1 MTTYTVGNDVQAL
14 VADIGSYSTKI
25 GYAGD
30 DHPQAMHSSTTAAVK
45 SQNQSSSN
53 FAKHPKRDFTLR
65 CVDGANGDGDYDLVN
80 PVDPVTGWLFSPPSK
95 NSASSSLSA
104 NNEQSSTTALS
115 DAWESHEL
123 VNSYLQHAFQQ
134 SMGLSRGNNTGE
146 TESSIDYSHHHPL
159 LLLDKSH
166 TPPALRQRLL
176 EIMFETHNL
185 PSVFFLRDAIAACY
199 AVGRTTATVVDVGYS
214 GTMVTPVY
222 EGFVERSGVLRN
234 NACGARNIEERVL
247 EMMDGMVVSQGGRK
261 RKERMRRRAKE
272 KLELQQQQQQQQQ
285 QKSAVEQ
292 PSPKKAKRDDKGH
305 FIKEKGISAAS
316 VSIPDYLMPLYQV
329 RRANYNPRKD
339 PFHAWSRLALAREIK
354 ECGLGVAVG
363 PMGYVSSSATPGE
376 DTSADAAAAAAAA
389 VGEGGAVVNPAAANN
404 MFLTAAKFPYT
415 LPDGTNVEI
424 STTSRCDVVEL
435 YFGNDEQNSL
445 YRDNVFDETVQKLEE
460 YSKEVEDFIAEGEDD
475 EDETNE
481 GGSKG
486 ITSGSAAKGDPYS
499 NTSYRGEKSSRY
511 AGSRRNNKKTHY
523 SPNVISTKLYSAC
536 LPYLRTEPPNGPLE
550 EGGVS
555 NVNDNYFHFL
565 TSASPAQMV
574 CDAVYRCDRDQ
585 QAKLLGD
592 VVVCG
597 GGACI
602 TGASGV
608 VGSSA
613 LGGGGTVGG
622 TSLLGD
628 EQAFPD
634 RLREEVEAIV
644 HKHTMGWRVKVT
656 SPNISERA
664 ICSWLGGSILGSL
677 GTFQDM
683 WISKQDYE
691 EYGAAIV
698 NRKCP

>member
-1 MTTYTVGNDVQAL
+1 

-30 DHPQAMHSSTTAAVK
+30 DHPQALYNSTTAAVK
-45 SQNQSSSN
+45 AQKQSSSSSSN
-53 FAKHPKRDFTLR
+53 FAKPPKRDFTTR
-65 CVDGANGDGDYDLVN
+65 CVDGANGDGDYELVN

-95 NSASSSLSA
+95 NSANTSSSSLSS
-104 NNEQSSTTALS
+104 NEQATTSFA

-123 VNSYLQHAFQQ
+123 VNSYLQHAFQH
-134 SMGLSRGNNTGE
+134 SLGLSRGNGALGE
-146 TESSIDYSHHHPL
+146 MDISVDYSHHHPL

-199 AVGRTTATVVDVGYS
+199 AVGRTTATVVDFGYS

-247 EMMDGMVVSQGGRK
+247 EMMDGLVVSQGGRK
-261 RKERMRRRAKE
+261 RRERMRRKAKE
-272 KLELQQQQQQQQQ
+272 KLESQQQQQ
-285 QKSAVEQ
+285 SAAEQ
-292 PSPKKAKRDDKGH
+292 PSPKKTKRDDKGH
-305 FIKEKGISAAS
+305 FIKEKGVNAS
-316 VSIPDYLMPLYQV
+316 SITIPDYLMPLYQV
-329 RRANYNPRKD
+329 RSDNFTPRKE

-363 PMGYVSSSATPGE
+363 PMGYVSSIAAPGE
-376 DTSADAAAAAAAA
+376 DGSADAAAA
-389 VGEGGAVVNPAAANN
+389 GEGVVVNPAAASNN
-404 MFLTAAKFPYT
+404 MFLTSAKLPYT

-424 STTSRCDVVEL
+424 STASRCDVVEL

-445 YRDNVFDETVQKLEE
+445 YRDNIFDETVQKLEE
-460 YSKEVEDFIAEGEDD
+460 YSKDVEDFITAGEDD
-475 EDETNE
+475 EDGTNE
-481 GGSKG
+481 DGANS
-486 ITSGSAAKGDPYS
+486 IFSSSAARGDPYS

-511 AGSRRNNKKTHY
+511 AGSRRNVKKTHY

-536 LPYLRTEPPNGPLE
+536 LPYLRPEPPNGSLD
-550 EGGVS
+550 EGGAVS
-555 NVNDNYFHFL
+555 DVNDNYFHYL

-602 TGASGV
+602 AGASGV

-613 LGGGGTVGG
+613 LGGGAVGG
-622 TSLLGD
+622 ASLMGD

>member
-30 DHPQAMHSSTTAAVK
+30 DHPQALYNSTTAVVK
-45 SQNQSSSN
+45 AQNNQSSASSN
-53 FAKHPKRDFTLR
+53 FAKPPKRDFTLR
-65 CVDGANGDGDYDLVN
+65 CVDGANGDGDYNLVN
-80 PVDPVTGWLFSPPSK
+80 PVDPVTGWLFSPPSR
-95 NSASSSLSA
+95 NIGASSLSA
-104 NNEQSSTTALS
+104 NEQQSSTATA

-123 VNSYLQHAFQQ
+123 VNSYLQHAFQH
-134 SMGLSRGNNTGE
+134 SMGLSRGNNNGGGVDT
-146 TESSIDYSHHHPL
+146 TVDYSHHHPL

-185 PSVFFLRDAIAACY
+185 PAVFFLRDAIAACY

-222 EGFVERSGVLRN
+222 EGFVERNGVLRN

-247 EMMDGMVVSQGGRK
+247 EMMDGLVVSQGGRK
-261 RKERMRRRAKE
+261 RKERLRRRAKE
-272 KLELQQQQQQQQQ
+272 KLELQQQQQQM
-285 QKSAVEQ
+285 SGVEQ

-305 FIKEKGISAAS
+305 FIKEKGIVAS
-316 VSIPDYLMPLYQV
+316 SISIPDYLMPLYQV
-329 RRANYNPRKD
+329 RRASYNPRKD

-363 PMGYVSSSATPGE
+363 PMGYVSSTAAPSE
-376 DTSADAAAAAAAA
+376 DVNGDAAAA
-389 VGEGGAVVNPAAANN
+389 VGEGGAVVNPAAASNN
-404 MFLTAAKFPYT
+404 MFLTAAKLPYT

-424 STTSRCDVVEL
+424 STASRCDVVEL

-445 YRDNVFDETVQKLEE
+445 YRDNIFDETVQKLEE
-460 YSKEVEDFIAEGEDD
+460 YSKEVEDFIAEGDD
-475 EDETNE
+475 DDKEETNE
-481 GGSKG
+481 GGSKS
-486 ITSGSAAKGDPYS
+486 ITSISAARGDPYS
-499 NTSYRGEKSSRY
+499 NTSYRGEKSSRF
-511 AGSRRNNKKTHY
+511 AGSRRNNKKTQY
-523 SPNVISTKLYSAC
+523 SPNVISTKLYTAC
-536 LPYLRTEPPNGPLE
+536 LPYLRTEPPNGSLD
-550 EGGVS
+550 EGGNTS

-613 LGGGGTVGG
+613 LGGGGAVGG
-622 TSLLGD
+622 SSLLGD

>member
-30 DHPQAMHSSTTAAVK
+30 DHPQALYNSTTAAVRAPK
-45 SQNQSSSN
+45 HTSSSN
-53 FAKHPKRDFTLR
+53 FANPPKRDFTIR
-65 CVDGANGDGDYDLVN
+65 CVDGVNGDGDYELVN

-95 NSASSSLSA
+95 NSANISSSLSS
-104 NNEQSSTTALS
+104 NEQAASTNA

-123 VNSYLQHAFQQ
+123 VNHYLQHAFQH
-134 SMGLSRGNNTGE
+134 SLGLSRG
-146 TESSIDYSHHHPL
+146 SSGAVGDSSSVDYSHHHPL

-176 EIMFETHNL
+176 EILFETHNL
-185 PSVFFLRDAIAACY
+185 PSVFFLRDAVAACY

-247 EMMDGMVVSQGGRK
+247 EMMDGLVVSQGGRK
-261 RKERMRRRAKE
+261 RKERLRRKAKE
-272 KLELQQQQQQQQQ
+272 KMELQLQQQA
-285 QKSAVEQ
+285 AVEQ
-292 PSPKKAKRDDKGH
+292 PSPKKTKRDDKGH
-305 FIKEKGISAAS
+305 FIKEKGVNTSAIK
-316 VSIPDYLMPLYQV
+316 IPDYLMPLYQV
-329 RRANYNPRKD
+329 KRGPPSYNPRKD
-339 PFHAWSRLALAREIK
+339 TFHAWSRLALAREIK

-363 PMGYVSSSATPGE
+363 PMGYVTSGAATPGE
-376 DTSADAAAAAAAA
+376 DETADSAAA
-389 VGEGGAVVNPAAANN
+389 GEGGTVVNPAAANN
-404 MFLTAAKFPYT
+404 MFLTSSKLPYT

-424 STTSRCDVVEL
+424 STASRYDVVEL
-435 YFGNDEQNSL
+435 YFGSDEQNSL
-445 YRDNVFDETVQKLEE
+445 YRDNVFDETIHQLEE
-460 YSKEVEDFIAEGEDD
+460 YSKDVEDFITERADDGDGTNNEDD
-475 EDETNE
+475 
-481 GGSKG
+481 SKS
-486 ITSGSAAKGDPYS
+486 IVSSSAGADPYS
-499 NTSYRGEKSSRY
+499 DTSYKGEKSSRY

-523 SPNVISTKLYSAC
+523 SPNVVSAKLYSAC
-536 LPYLRTEPPNGPLE
+536 LPYLRTEPPNGSLSD
-550 EGGVS
+550 EGGTVAT
-555 NVNDNYFHFL
+555 NMNDNYFHYL

-574 CDAVYRCDRDQ
+574 SDSVFRCHRDQ

-613 LGGGGTVGG
+613 LGGGAVGG
-622 TSLLGD
+622 AASLLGD

-644 HKHTMGWRVKVT
+644 HQHTPGWKLKVT
-656 SPNISERA
+656 SPNVTERA
-664 ICSWLGGSILGSL
+664 VCSWLGGSILGSL

-683 WISKQDYE
+683 WISRKDYE

>member
-1 MTTYTVGNDVQAL
+1 MTTYAVGNDVQAL

-30 DHPQAMHSSTTAAVK
+30 DHPQALYNSTTAAVK
-45 SQNQSSSN
+45 AQNQSSSN
-53 FAKHPKRDFTLR
+53 FAKKPKRDFTLR

-95 NSASSSLSA
+95 NSVNNDTSSSLSS
-104 NNEQSSTTALS
+104 NEQSTTTA

-123 VNSYLQHAFQQ
+123 VNSYLQHAFQH
-134 SMGLSRGNNTGE
+134 SMGLSRGNGE
-146 TESSIDYSHHHPL
+146 MDTSVDYSHHHPL
-159 LLLDKSH
+159 LMLDKSH

-247 EMMDGMVVSQGGRK
+247 EMMDGLVVSQGGRK

-272 KLELQQQQQQQQQ
+272 KLELQQQQQQ
-285 QKSAVEQ
+285 SAVE
-292 PSPKKAKRDDKGH
+292 PSPKKSKRDDKGH
-305 FIKEKGISAAS
+305 FIKEKGITASAIT
-316 VSIPDYLMPLYQV
+316 IPDHLMPLYQV
-329 RRANYNPRKD
+329 RRASYNPRKD

-363 PMGYVSSSATPGE
+363 PMGYVSSSAAPGE
-376 DTSADAAAAAAAA
+376 DASADAAAAA
-389 VGEGGAVVNPAAANN
+389 GEGGAVINPAAASTN
-404 MFLTAAKFPYT
+404 MFLTAAKLPYT

-424 STTSRCDVVEL
+424 STASRCDVVEL

-460 YSKEVEDFIAEGEDD
+460 YSKEVEDFIAVGEDD

-486 ITSGSAAKGDPYS
+486 ITSSSAAKGDPYS

-536 LPYLRTEPPNGPLE
+536 LPYLRTEPPNGLLN
-550 EGGVS
+550 EGGNVS
-555 NVNDNYFHFL
+555 NMNDNYFHFL

-656 SPNISERA
+656 TPNISERA

>member
-1 MTTYTVGNDVQAL
+1 MTTYTVGTDVQAL

-30 DHPQAMHSSTTAAVK
+30 DHPQALYNSTTAAVK
-45 SQNQSSSN
+45 AAQQGNESASN
-53 FAKHPKRDFTLR
+53 FAKPPKRDFTLR
-65 CVDGANGDGDYDLVN
+65 CVDGKQGDGDYGLVN
-80 PVDPVTGWLFSPPSK
+80 PVDPVTGWLFSPPSS
-95 NSASSSLSA
+95 NCANTSSASLSS
-104 NNEQSSTTALS
+104 NEHTATA

-123 VNSYLQHAFQQ
+123 VNSYLQHAFQH
-134 SMGLSRGNNTGE
+134 SLGLSRGG
-146 TESSIDYSHHHPL
+146 SDLDSVDYSRHHPL

-166 TPPALRQRLL
+166 TPPALRQRLI
-176 EIMFETHNL
+176 EIIFETHNL
-185 PSVFFLRDAIAACY
+185 PATFFLRDAIAACY

-234 NACGARNIEERVL
+234 NACGARNVEERVL
-247 EMMDGMVVSQGGRK
+247 EMMDGLVVSQGGRK
-261 RKERMRRRAKE
+261 RKERLRRKVKE
-272 KLELQQQQQQQQQ
+272 KLELQQKEQQQHIT
-285 QKSAVEQ
+285 ENE
-292 PSPKKAKRDDKGH
+292 PSPKKPKRDDKGH
-305 FIKEKGISAAS
+305 FIKERGIAAS
-316 VSIPDYLMPLYQV
+316 SIAIPDYLMPLYQV
-329 RRANYNPRKD
+329 RRTAHDPRKD
-339 PFHAWSRLALAREIK
+339 PFHSWSRLALAREIK
-354 ECGLGVAVG
+354 ECGLGIAVG
-363 PMGYVSSSATPGE
+363 PMGYVSSKSSGE
-376 DTSADAAAAAAAA
+376 DGNSDTAAAT
-389 VGEGGAVVNPAAANN
+389 GESGAVANPAVSNN
-404 MFLTAAKFPYT
+404 MFLASAKTPYT

-424 STTSRCDVVEL
+424 STASRCDVAEL
-435 YFGNDEQNSL
+435 YFGNDEQNSS
-445 YRDNVFDETVQKLEE
+445 YRDTVFDETVQKLEE
-460 YSKEVEDFIAEGEDD
+460 YSKEVEDFIGVGEDD
-475 EDETNE
+475 ET
-481 GGSKG
+481 SKG
-486 ITSGSAAKGDPYS
+486 GQHFVTSSSTAGADPYS
-499 NTSYRGEKSSRY
+499 NTSYRGEKSSRF
-511 AGSRRNNKKTHY
+511 AGSRRGNKKTQY

-536 LPYLRTEPPNGPLE
+536 LPYLRTEPPNGTLD
-550 EGGVS
+550 EGGITN

-602 TGASGV
+602 TGATGV

-613 LGGGGTVGG
+613 LGGGGAVGG
-622 TSLLGD
+622 SSLLGD

-634 RLREEVEAIV
+634 RLREEIEAIV